1 MLKYP
6 EIDRLLMRLD
16 GPGDCILSS
25 DCYPSD
31 KIALDDFVRLQ
42 VHVDLMQYGG
52 ADLAVNFQFLHSCH
66 DAPKLVGSP

>member
-16 GPGDCILSS
+16 GPGDCILPS

-31 KIALDDFVRLQ
+31 EVALDNMLSASTCGLDI
-42 VHVDLMQYGG
+42 M

-66 DAPKLVGSP
+66 DAPS